1 MTISGSTKTTTIKNV
16 YAEPIQNFE
25 IEKAKKL
32 QGEMDAIT
40 IAVRYFDTPLWY
52 IKATKK
58 QNMHVVKPDLH
69 KNQTWSKHIYET
81 CV

>member
-40 IAVRYFDTPLWY
+40 IAVRYFDTPL
-52 IKATKK
+52 
-58 QNMHVVKPDLH
+58 
-69 KNQTWSKHIYET
+69 
-81 CV
+81 